1 MSDRQPPP
9 RRRQGPGFTI
19 DDLYGLLA
27 ISAGAILFGY
37 FLLVVP
43 FLFMREILTQS
54 ESFWIYFG
62 HEHPYHIAW
71 AAWSLFVTGA
81 LVFVFV
87 VLYDTKWPVSGQ
99 ISMFAGA
106 VVGNIWLG
114 IGIWLTAV
122 KLLHIPVA
130 VSDPGR
136 FGSMVWWNLLH
147 GVPLLNIDSALDWEQ
162 PIEEYPVSIGWLLL
176 VQQVVLL
183 LTLAR
188 SIQILVS
195 VTLSSTTFD
204 SLDGAVRRQRRRED
218 RRQAKKAKAY
228 RRRGIEP
235 P

>member
-1 MSDRQPPP
+1 MFDR
-9 RRRQGPGFTI
+9 

-27 ISAGAILFGY
+27 GLVGVILFGY
-37 FLLVVP
+37 LFLVVP
-43 FLFMREILTQS
+43 FLFMREILTGS

-62 HEHPYHIAW
+62 HEHPYHILW
-71 AAWSLFVTGA
+71 VAWSLFVTGC
-81 LVFVFV
+81 LVFCFV
-87 VLYDTKWPVSGQ
+87 VLYSPKWPASGQ
-99 ISMFAGA
+99 IVTLAGA

-162 PIEEYPVSIGWLLL
+162 PIAEYPVSIGWLLL

-183 LTLAR
+183 LTLVR
-188 SIQILVS
+188 SIQILVN

-218 RRQAKKAKAY
+218 RRQAKKAKAD

-235 P
+235 S